1 MKKKNPYQQ
10 LSANDNPPG
19 SIDNQNKS
27 QDQQPNKTPGGPG
40 FALKNPGSFD
50 KPGQD
55 QLYADDTTAGAKTLP
70 TGNALKD
77 PKDWTTGDE
86 PMTGAQR
93 SYLHTLAGEAGEQIP
108 DELTKAEASEK
119 IEELQ
124 HKTGRGLPEQEKEKE

>member
-1 MKKKNPYQQ
+1 MKKNNSYRKTPSDDQP
-10 LSANDNPPG
+10 DT
-19 SIDNQNKS
+19 S
-27 QDQQPNKTPGGPG
+27 QGKDQQPNKTPGGPG